1 MSNEK
6 ELSSSVQADTIESIS
21 TIQYSVFSKWRKR
34 YIVGLVA
41 LAAWF
46 STLSSFIYYP
56 SIPLISKDLY
66 LSIAQVNLSITTYMA
81 ISAIAPSITGD
92 ASDIYGRRPMYLFT
106 LGLYLIANIG
116 LATQSSFVGLLLL
129 RMLQSAGI
137 SGINPSST
145 FNSKGRAFSIA
156 YGVVADVAMPSER
169 GSYVGALT
177 FGITSAPAL
186 GPLIG
191 GAISHSLGWR
201 WIFWLLSIVSG
212 ACLTAMML
220 LLPETARGVVGNG
233 SLRPPPY
240 SRLIGL
246 PGSTL
251 KTSTSSSESTPMKRK
266 RSFPNPLKSLTLLL
280 SKDNAAVAF
289 AGAFLYTTFCCISA
303 SLGTLFVNIYQLN
316 ELQAGLIYLPF
327 GIGCS
332 LAAITSG
339 KLIDRDYRITAKLHG
354 LSIDRARGDDLRNF
368 PVEMARLR
376 SVFVPL
382 VVSVVSVIGFG
393 WAVEKEA
400 PLAVPLVIQF
410 ISGLAIQTCFN
421 ATNTLRV
428 DINPRAPAAAQASSN
443 FVRCTLAA
451 IAVAFLQKMID
462 RIGVGPTFS
471 FFGCLYS
478 LSGVLFVIER
488 KWGMKW
494 RLQRLRF
501 T

>member
-1 MSNEK
+1 MSQCRPK
-6 ELSSSVQADTIESIS
+6 EDHMLGPWPSGETKYLCHRSLNKPSNSS
-21 TIQYSVFSKWRKR
+21 R
-34 YIVGLVA
+34 
-41 LAAWF
+41 
-46 STLSSFIYYP
+46 
-56 SIPLISKDLY
+56 
-66 LSIAQVNLSITTYMA
+66 
-81 ISAIAPSITGD
+81 
-92 ASDIYGRRPMYLFT
+92 
-106 LGLYLIANIG
+106 
-116 LATQSSFVGLLLL
+116 
-129 RMLQSAGI
+129 
-137 SGINPSST
+137 
-145 FNSKGRAFSIA
+145 
-156 YGVVADVAMPSER
+156 
-169 GSYVGALT
+169 
-177 FGITSAPAL
+177 ITSAPAL

-201 WIFWLLSIVSG
+201 WIFWFLSIVSG

-246 PGSTL
+246 PDSTL

-280 SKDNAAVAF
+280 SKDNVAVAF

-303 SLGTLFVNIYQLN
+303 SLGTLFVNIYQLH

-400 PLAVPLVIQF
+400 VRSHFPKSLWDDCWWSCEAFSCTSSHPIY
-410 ISGLAIQTCFN
+410 
-421 ATNTLRV
+421 LRSCHTDLLQCKWYNIV
-428 DINPRAPAAAQASSN
+428 NLGRPR
-443 FVRCTLAA
+443 
-451 IAVAFLQKMID
+451 
-462 RIGVGPTFS
+462 
-471 FFGCLYS
+471 
-478 LSGVLFVIER
+478 
-488 KWGMKW
+488 
-494 RLQRLRF
+494 
-501 T
+501 

>member
-1 MSNEK
+1 MSNQK
-6 ELSSSVQADTIESIS
+6 ELSSSVQADSIESIS

-56 SIPLISKDLY
+56 SIPLISKDLH
-66 LSIAQVNLSITTYMA
+66 LSIAQVDLSITTYMA

-106 LGLYLIANIG
+106 LGLYLIANIV
-116 LATQSSFVGLLLL
+116 LATQSSFFGLLLL

-137 SGINPSST
+137 SG
-145 FNSKGRAFSIA
+145 AFSIA
-156 YGVVADVAMPSER
+156 YGVVTDVAMPSER

-201 WIFWLLSIVSG
+201 WIFWFLSIVSG
-212 ACLTAMML
+212 ACLTAVML

-240 SRLIGL
+240 SRLLDL

-339 KLIDRDYRITAKLHG
+339 KLIDRDYRIMAKLHG
-354 LSIDRARGDDLRNF
+354 LSIDRVRGDDLRSF
-368 PVEMARLR
+368 PIEMARLR

-393 WAVEKEA
+393 WAVEKVA

-451 IAVAFLQKMID
+451 IAVAFLQDIID
-462 RIGVGPTFS
+462 RIGVGPTFT
-471 FFGCLYS
+471 FFGCLCS

-494 RLQRLRF
+494 RLQRLEF